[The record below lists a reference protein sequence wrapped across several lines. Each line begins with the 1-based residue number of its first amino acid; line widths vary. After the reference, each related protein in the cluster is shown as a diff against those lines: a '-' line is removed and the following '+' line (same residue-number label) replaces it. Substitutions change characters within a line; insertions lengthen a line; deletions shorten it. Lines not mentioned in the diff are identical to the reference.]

1 MIQNPNPKLPLP
13 ETRPRLKQIKKGKEG
28 VENVKKGARTILI
41 RQTLRSRATDE
52 GRSTIFFL
60 PKLLVIADLRSHQ
73 KKIGKNAIFG
83 SACIHAPPP

>member
-1 MIQNPNPKLPLP
+1 MKGIFKKKTQPHSTGPESPRSKALTLKHSLP

-60 PKLLVIADLRSHQ
+60 PKLLVIADPRSH
-73 KKIGKNAIFG
+73 
-83 SACIHAPPP
+83 